1 MEGNVCVAQVDF
13 ALCKPLVYSRTHL
26 LFRYRVM
33 LCILLSASLFACKPV
48 VEVNDNFIVV
58 QLDFALCKPP
68 VYLRTHLLLNLMI
81 MFVWF
86 SLTLQVLPARSFT
99 HTCCSGKG

>member
-13 ALCKPLVYSRTHL
+13 ALCKLLVNSRTHL
-26 LFRYRVM
+26 LFRYRGM

-58 QLDFALCKPP
+58 QLDFAMLYLLVHSRTLVVQVKGNICLDQLEFALSKPL
-68 VYLRTHLLLNLMI
+68 VCFHSHFL
-81 MFVWF
+81 FE
-86 SLTLQVLPARSFT
+86 
-99 HTCCSGKG
+99 